1 MTCTCPKIKMRW
13 PTRITEDGL
22 LVGKRALRW
31 LSLAVLASVG
41 LTAGIV
47 SGLVAGKTQ
56 LGPIDLSE
64 SKDLSTVV
72 LDRNAKLLRAFTTQ
86 EGRWRLPVTVNDVD
100 PRYLSLLF
108 AFEDRRFYAHSGVD
122 ARAVLRAVLQTLKHG
137 RLISGASTLTMQAAR
152 LVERRHERSL
162 ARKLRQVVRALQL
175 EGRLSK
181 REILDLYLRLAPF
194 GGNIE
199 GARAATLAYFGK
211 EPKHLSL
218 GQAAL
223 LVALPQSPESRRPD
237 RHPTRAKRARNRVL
251 DVALKAGVITKA
263 EADRAKLEPVPTKR
277 KAFPM
282 LAPHLAEQEVAR
294 FGSRQLHKTTLLR
307 DKQQALQRLLREQTR
322 LMGDKL
328 SSALLAIEN
337 KTGNVV
343 AYVGAS
349 DYLNSARK
357 GSIDMV
363 QAVRSPGSTLKPIIY
378 GLGFEVGLAHP
389 ETLIEDRR
397 VQFGNYSPE
406 NFDNRFHGAVSIREA
421 LGQSLNI
428 PAVKMLNE
436 VGPVKFVERLT
447 AFDVMTKL
455 PDRAKPSLAVALGG
469 IGMRMVDLVSVYS
482 ALARGGRPAVIN
494 WRRPYKVAT
503 AKTKNADKKNARS
516 VKKSHLLSP
525 IASWYVTDILRDA
538 PVPKNVKAGRIAYK
552 TGTSYGYRDAWAVGY
567 DGDYTIAVWV
577 GRPDA
582 TSTPGLIGRTAAAPI
597 LFDAFARLRAKAAP
611 LQKRPSGALH
621 VTGADLPPPLK
632 RFRSDQAVQA
642 QGPFDVQAVEISFPP
657 DRSELDVAERAGEPL
672 VLKARGG
679 TLPLTW
685 LVDGKPIESPAHRRT
700 AFWTPDGNGF
710 VNLSVVD
717 ADGEAARVH
726 VRLK

>member
-1 MTCTCPKIKMRW
+1 MTPNSAKSTLRW
-13 PTRITEDGL
+13 FNRLAHDCGSLRKRTLRYLSMVVLAGVGFALGALAGL
-22 LVGKRALRW
+22 HVGK
-31 LSLAVLASVG
+31 S
-41 LTAGIV
+41 
-47 SGLVAGKTQ
+47 Q
-56 LGPIDLSE
+56 LGPIDLTE
-64 SKDLSTVV
+64 SNDLSKVV
-72 LDRNAKLLRAFTTQ
+72 VDRNAKLLRAFTTE
-86 EGRWRLPVTVNDVD
+86 EGRWRLPVTVDDVD

-108 AFEDRRFYAHSGVD
+108 AFEDRRFYNHPGVD
-122 ARAVLRAVLQTLKHG
+122 ARAVLRAVLQTIKHG
-137 RLISGASTLTMQAAR
+137 RLVSGASTLTMQAAR

-175 EGRLSK
+175 EERLSK
-181 REILDLYLRLAPF
+181 RDILNLYLRLAPF

-199 GARAATLAYFGK
+199 GVRAAALAYFGK

-237 RHPTRAKRARNRVL
+237 RRPERAKRARNRVL
-251 DVALKAGVITKA
+251 DVALAVGVISKA
-263 EADRAKLEPVPTKR
+263 EADRAKLEPVPVGR
-277 KAFPM
+277 KAFPL

-294 FGSRQLHKTTLLR
+294 FSSRQRHQTTLLR
-307 DKQQALQRLLREQTR
+307 AKQQALQTLLREQTR

-328 SSALLAIEN
+328 SSALLAVEN

-349 DYLNSARK
+349 DYLDGARK

-378 GLGFEVGLAHP
+378 GLGFEAGLAHP

-397 VQFGNYSPE
+397 VRFGNYSPE
-406 NFDNRFHGAVSIREA
+406 NFDDRFHGAVSIREA
-421 LGQSLNI
+421 LGQSLNV

-436 VGPVKFVERLT
+436 VGPVKFVERLK
-447 AFDVMTKL
+447 AFNIMTEL

-469 IGMRMVDLVSVYS
+469 IGMRMVDLVSMYS
-482 ALARGGRPAVIN
+482 ALARGGQPISIRWRKDTDARVHSPAAQSN
-494 WRRPYKVAT
+494 TRR
-503 AKTKNADKKNARS
+503 AKKTTM
-516 VKKSHLLSP
+516 LSP

-538 PVPKNVKAGRIAYK
+538 PVPKNVKSGRIAYK

-567 DGDYTIAVWV
+567 DGDFTVAVWV

-597 LFDAFARLRAKAAP
+597 LFDAFTRLRAKAAP
-611 LQKRPSGALH
+611 LQKRPRGALNA
-621 VTGADLPPPLK
+621 TGADLPPPLK
-632 RFRSDQAVQA
+632 RFRSDHVAQAP
-642 QGPFDVQAVEISFPP
+642 GPFDVQTVEISFPP
-657 DRSELDVAERAGEPL
+657 DRSELDVADRAGEPL

-679 TLPLTW
+679 ALPLTW
-685 LVDGKPIESPAHRRT
+685 LVNGKPIDSTAHRRT
-700 AFWTPDGNGF
+700 AFWTPEGNGF
-710 VNLSVVD
+710 VNVSVID
-717 ADGEAARVH
+717 ASGQAARVH